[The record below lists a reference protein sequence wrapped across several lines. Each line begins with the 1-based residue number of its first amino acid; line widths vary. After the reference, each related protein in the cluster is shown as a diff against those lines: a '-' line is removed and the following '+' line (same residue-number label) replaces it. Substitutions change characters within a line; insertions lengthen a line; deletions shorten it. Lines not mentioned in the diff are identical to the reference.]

1 MSSKQ
6 DLKNFI
12 ARYIRENHNQEITG
26 PVLQNVLFE
35 IVDGMSEGTWGSIV
49 GEISDQ
55 TDLADILS
63 SKFGDIYTNI
73 KTDEYWLFADKDSR
87 LLYLEDP
94 EAHPELLLGVI
105 AITNKPE
112 YELTIN
118 LKSPLVN
125 AVKLGSVN
133 NYINYTFSIVN
144 KDGMETGD
152 SVTATYKIT
161 NAGTTETISE
171 VYTAG
176 TEVNFNIDKY
186 LKSGANTITVTLKGQ
201 NTSVSDSIAIT
212 YNVVDLE
219 YNPTYNISR
228 VNAPTSTISVPY
240 SISGPGTKYIEWYLD
255 GVKIGTEDVISEASL
270 EAVKDITLDA
280 VTSGLHSLQTRAY
293 IISAG
298 SRFYTDVSYFDVFVR
313 GGNHV
318 LVGVA
323 TTLSDITKGALTTL
337 PVNQYESISFSYSVY
352 DPSARINTLAIKL
365 GNSTI
370 SEVSVSNNN
379 IYTFDYTV
387 TEWGDNTFTFA
398 VGNSSRSVTV
408 PVTKLEN
415 VFSEY
420 TTQLEL
426 KLTAANR
433 SNNELHPN
441 QWVSGQYSTVFN
453 NVEFGSQDGWQNGKL
468 VLKAGESIDINYAPL
483 ATKGPKTIEI
493 TFSTANVIDENETIM
508 SLSSA
513 SNGVGYKITASGA
526 SLTASD
532 GSKIETKFKSGE
544 EHKIAAII
552 NSATGVSDAALAF
565 FVVDGILDRA
575 VNYDV
580 YADFINPNTIHIG
593 GTNCDVL
600 IKSIRIYS
608 RALTEEQELG
618 NFAVDSDNL
627 LAIWDRNNIYA
638 DNTSVFDIE
647 KLAGK
652 IPVMIFT
659 GNMPIINATKSKST
673 TVYMDIE
680 YRNYADSKYSFVVKN
695 VKVKPQ
701 GTSSLGYPRKNLK
714 IDFST
719 VNDVLIN
726 GVSIYET
733 LRTEGTYAVDNEVIF
748 EWNNGDITY
757 SFKPNAQP
765 VSVYT
770 LKADYAE
777 SSGSHNTG
785 IAKIINKALYDVRI
799 NNEYVGR
806 TEAQKKAI
814 ENNYKY
820 DVRTAIDGFPEVC
833 FYRLEA
839 GGDLV
844 YMGQYNFNNDKSD
857 ESVFGFKDIP
867 GFDNSKVQCFE
878 VLKNTHPLC
887 LFTDVSSFDTDWDD
901 AFESRYPDTSTP
913 DLTALKAL
921 SVWVNSCYNN
931 PSKFAAEY
939 KDHLDVD
946 KVAVYYVYL
955 MRFGAV
961 DQVVKNSMITT
972 EDGIHWFFINYDND
986 TVLGLK
992 NNGYLAYPPTINRN
1006 TQDSDK
1012 EEDAPYCYAG
1022 HDSVLWNNLEACEEF
1037 MTRVREIDNVLYA
1050 AGLTYENV
1058 LKVLDD
1064 EQCDKWCERI
1074 YNTNGRYKYIDA
1086 YKGGVNNLFMLQGNR
1101 KSHRHWWLKSRFD
1114 LYDSI
1119 FASGEFGSKVISFKV
1134 NDATGSFSITA
1145 GRDLNYGWGINK
1157 IPIKT
1162 DEHLEYG
1169 QSVTWTTPRQLAIGD
1184 PVYIYTAPNVL
1195 GVDLSTIARLENLDL
1210 NGCVDNQ
1217 GNTSLKRLILGPAT
1231 GTDSNNR
1238 LQTSGFSG
1246 LEKCVAL
1253 EEINIRNFTALT
1265 TLNIK
1270 DLKNLNKFYADGS
1283 GIVTFEPA
1291 AGCKFSALQLPLSLQ
1306 NLILNNITI
1315 NNTTYVPNQNLKNV
1329 VLNNVEGIN
1338 TYDFVTNWVRSY
1350 GESSIASLSL
1360 EATNINWINADVNLL
1375 IKLAE
1380 MNELHLTGYVKFDSV
1395 NKEQIDQLA
1404 ALYGDN
1410 VWTGDGELVF
1420 DGPAGIFIYG
1430 PATLTETESA
1440 KYKYIS
1446 FPSSEKR
1453 EVEFLLTV
1461 NGGVLPFKTDSKG
1474 RYTEYA
1480 NVKLYTDG
1488 SLETRATG
1496 VDVSV
1501 TVRGRYRS
1509 DISVYSEQAVFVKAY
1524 TYPSVITISGD
1535 TTLVEPGNKTYV
1547 ITYTPADFTGEIDH
1561 VEWSLE
1567 GESEFIEITASSDQD
1582 CIITIKSIPFDA
1594 DKNYVLKVKTIFK
1607 LGTVVEKS
1615 LNITLLTYTYPQTVT
1630 ISGRS
1635 KVHSTDP
1642 LEYTISYTP
1651 DQWTGVITTVN
1662 WSLEE
1667 NEYMHIYS
1675 SDDNKCMIEFTKM
1688 PIDDIPHTY
1697 NLSAEAV
1704 FANGKSISGSFAIT
1718 IYTDVPVITRESN
1731 PVIMNYCY
1739 EAGWCA
1745 DPTKM
1750 YMDEC
1755 EEVTEI
1761 TSTTFNKN
1769 NNDRN
1774 YIPESF
1780 DEFRYF
1786 VNVTSIPDSA
1796 FHYNSDKFKHITF
1809 PDGLKSIGYSAFQ
1822 GCFGLQEIVIPEGVT
1837 EILSNTFYICHDMTT
1852 VEIKGKVTSIG
1863 PAAFYQCSQA
1873 KFIADFSELESIGEQ
1888 AFEDC
1893 GYLGVVDL
1901 SNSKL
1906 TEIPNSAFQTR
1917 WASFGGTP
1925 IKIYLPPTVTSV
1937 GSGAFANRFIDEIT
1951 FLSANPPTIPS
1962 DPFNNDYN
1970 WMGEGIETEK
1980 TLYHPAGWSFTQN
1993 TNWSDNIAQLQN
2005 KGWTISTIN

>member
-73 KTDEYWLFADKDSR
+73 KTDEYWLFADKESR
-87 LLYLEDP
+87 LLYLENP
-94 EAHPELLLGVI
+94 EAHPDLLLGVI

-201 NTSVSDSIAIT
+201 NTNVSDSLAIT

-255 GVKIGTEDVISEASL
+255 GVKIGQEDVISEASL

-280 VTSGLHSLQTRAY
+280 VTSGLHNLQTRAY

-298 SRFYTDVSYFDVFVR
+298 SRFYTNVSYFDVFVR
-313 GGNHV
+313 GGNHI

-323 TTLSDITKGALTTL
+323 TTISDITKGALTTL

-352 DPSARINTLAIKL
+352 DPSARVNTLAVKL

-379 IYTFDYTV
+379 VYTFEYTV
-387 TEWGDNTFTFA
+387 TEAGNNTFTFA
-398 VGNSSRSVTV
+398 VDNSSRAVTV

-493 TFSTANVIDENETIM
+493 TFSTANVINENETIM
-508 SLSSA
+508 SL

-526 SLTASD
+526 LLTASD

-565 FVVDGILDRA
+565 FVVDGVLDRA

-627 LAIWDRNNIYA
+627 LTIWDRNDIYA
-638 DNTSVFDIE
+638 GNTSVFDIE
-647 KLAGK
+647 KLAAK

-659 GNMPIINATKSKST
+659 GNMPIINETKSKST

-733 LRTEGTYAVDNEVIF
+733 LRTEGVYAVDNEVIF
-748 EWNNGDITY
+748 EWNGGNIRY

-799 NNEYVGR
+799 DNKYVGR

-857 ESVFGFKDIP
+857 ESVFGFRDIP
-867 GFDNSKVQCFE
+867 GFDNSNVQCFE
-878 VLKNTHPLC
+878 VLNNTHPLC
-887 LFTDVSSFDTDWDD
+887 LFTDVSSFDTNWAD

-913 DLTALKAL
+913 NLSTLKAF

-992 NNGYLAYPPTINRN
+992 NNGYLAYPPTINRA

-1037 MTRVREIDNVLYA
+1037 MTRVREIDNALYA

-1058 LKVLDD
+1058 LKVLDG

-1119 FASGEFGSKVISFKV
+1119 FTSGEFGSKVISFKV

-1184 PVYIYTAPNVL
+1184 PVYIYTAPNVM

-1329 VLNNVEGIN
+1329 ILNNVEGIN
-1338 TYDFVTNWVRSY
+1338 TYDFITNWVRSY

-1360 EATNINWINADVNLL
+1360 EATNINWVNADVNLL

-1380 MNELHLTGYVKFDSV
+1380 MNALHLTGYVKFDSV

-1420 DGPAGIFIYG
+1420 DGPAGIFVYG

-1446 FPSSEKR
+1446 FPSAERR

-1488 SLETRATG
+1488 SLETSATG

-1509 DISVYSEQAVFVKAY
+1509 DISVYSEQVVFVKAY

-1547 ITYTPADFTGEIDH
+1547 ITYTPADFTGVIDH

-1567 GESEFIEITASSDQD
+1567 GEPEFVEITASSAED
-1582 CIITIKSIPFDA
+1582 CIITVKSIPFDV
-1594 DKNYVLKVKTIFK
+1594 DKNYVLRVKTVFK

-1615 LNITLLTYTYPQTVT
+1615 LDITLLTYTYPQIVT

-1651 DQWTGVITTVN
+1651 DQWTGVITAVN
-1662 WSLEE
+1662 WSLEA

-1675 SDDNKCMIEFTKM
+1675 SDDIKCMIEFTKM

-1704 FANGKSISGSFAIT
+1704 FANGKSISDSFAIT
-1718 IYTDVPVITRESN
+1718 LYKDVPVITRESN
-1731 PVIMNYCY
+1731 PIIMKYCY

-1755 EEVTEI
+1755 AAVTSFSSDTFRRGTGTGNEE
-1761 TSTTFNKN
+1761 
-1769 NNDRN
+1769 

-1780 DEFRYF
+1780 DEFQYF
-1786 VNVTSIPDSA
+1786 VNVTSIPASG
-1796 FHYNSDKFKHITF
+1796 FHYDSSKFK
-1809 PDGLKSIGYSAFQ
+1809 SIILPPNLIKIGSSAFQ
-1822 GCFGLQEIVIPEGVT
+1822 GCFGLMEITIPK
-1837 EILSNTFYICHDMTT
+1837 N
-1852 VEIKGKVTSIG
+1852 VTSIG
-1863 PAAFYQCSQA
+1863 GSAFYLNHQL
-1873 KFIADFSELESIGEQ
+1873 KTVNI
-1888 AFEDC
+1888 
-1893 GYLGVVDL
+1893 LG
-1901 SNSKL
+1901 NL
-1906 TEIPNSAFQTR
+1906 TEIGSEAFYNCGALTKLDLSKTSLKTLSDRCFYNTYHVGTYKTMVLLPESLTRIGRNALVNPNIKDMYIYAPTAPDTDPNAFTDGQYTIGSAHD
-1917 WASFGGTP
+1917 S
-1925 IKIYLPPTVTSV
+1925 
-1937 GSGAFANRFIDEIT
+1937 SGHN
-1951 FLSANPPTIPS
+1951 LYIPS
-1962 DPFNNDYN
+1962 NATGYDDGAWSYIANNWQIN
-1970 WMGEGIETEK
+1970 S
-1980 TLYHPAGWSFTQN
+1980 TL
-1993 TNWSDNIAQLQN
+1993 
-2005 KGWTISTIN
+2005 

>member
-87 LLYLEDP
+87 LRYLEDP
-94 EAHPELLLGVI
+94 EANADLLLGVI

-201 NTSVSDSIAIT
+201 NTNVSDSIAIT

-255 GVKIGTEDVISEASL
+255 GVKIGQEDVISEASL

-298 SRFYTDVSYFDVFVR
+298 SKFYTNVSYFDVFVR
-313 GGNHV
+313 GGNHI

-337 PVNQYESISFSYSVY
+337 PANQYESISFSYSVY
-352 DPSARINTLAIKL
+352 DPSARINTLAVKL
-365 GNSTI
+365 GNATI

-379 IYTFDYTV
+379 IYTFEYTV
-387 TEWGDNTFTFA
+387 TEAGNNTFTLA
-398 VGNSSRSVTV
+398 VGHSSRSVTV

-647 KLAGK
+647 KLSAK

-659 GNMPIINATKSKST
+659 GDMPTINATKSKST
-673 TVYMDIE
+673 TVYMDLE

-695 VKVKPQ
+695 IKVKPQ

-719 VNDVLIN
+719 VTDVLVN

-785 IAKIINKALYDVRI
+785 IAKIMNKALYDVRI
-799 NNEYVGR
+799 DNEYVGR

-857 ESVFGFKDIP
+857 ESVFGFRDIP

-878 VLKNTHPLC
+878 VLNNTHPLC
-887 LFTDVSSFDTDWDD
+887 LFTDVSSFDTNWAD

-913 DLTALKAL
+913 DLTALKAF

-972 EDGIHWFFINYDND
+972 EDGIRWFFEFYDND
-986 TVLGLK
+986 TTNGLK

-1037 MTRVREIDNVLYA
+1037 MTRVREIDNALYA
-1050 AGLTYENV
+1050 VGLTYENV
-1058 LKVLDD
+1058 LKVLDG

-1329 VLNNVEGIN
+1329 VLNNIEGIN

-1360 EATNINWINADVNLL
+1360 EATNINWVNADVNLL

-1380 MNELHLTGYVKFDSV
+1380 MNALHLTGYIKFDSV

-1420 DGPAGIFIYG
+1420 DGPAGIYIYG

-1446 FPSSEKR
+1446 FPSAEKR

-1474 RYTEYA
+1474 KYTEYA

-1488 SLETRATG
+1488 SLETSATG

-1501 TVRGRYRS
+1501 TVRGRYRA
-1509 DISVYSEQAVFVKAY
+1509 DISVYSEQVVFVKAY
-1524 TYPSVITISGD
+1524 TYPSVVTISGD

-1567 GESEFIEITASSDQD
+1567 GESEFIEITASSNQD
-1582 CIITIKSIPFDA
+1582 CIITVKSIPFDA
-1594 DKNYVLKVKTIFK
+1594 NKNYALKVKTIFK

-1651 DQWTGVITTVN
+1651 DQWTGAIASVN

-1667 NEYMHIYS
+1667 NQYMHIYS

-1697 NLSAEAV
+1697 NLSVEVV

-1718 IYTDVPVITRESN
+1718 IYKDVPVITIESN
-1731 PVIMNYCY
+1731 PIIMKYCY

-1755 EEVTEI
+1755 AAVTEI
-1761 TSTTFNKN
+1761 TSTSFNKN
-1769 NNDRN
+1769 DNV
-1774 YIPESF
+1774 PQSF
-1780 DEFRYF
+1780 DEFQYF
-1786 VNVTSIPDSA
+1786 VNVKSIPASA
-1796 FHYNSDKFKHITF
+1796 FHYNSGKFK
-1809 PDGLKSIGYSAFQ
+1809 SIILPPNLTKIGAGAFQ
-1822 GCFGLQEIVIPEGVT
+1822 GCFGLT
-1837 EILSNTFYICHDMTT
+1837 EITIPKT
-1852 VEIKGKVTSIG
+1852 VTSIG
-1863 PAAFYQCSQA
+1863 GSAFYYNHQLKTINILGNVA
-1873 KFIADFSELESIGEQ
+1873 EIGGN
-1888 AFEDC
+1888 AFYNC
-1893 GYLGVVDL
+1893 ASLTVLDL
-1901 SNSKL
+1901 SGTSIKTLPDGCFYNPYSNTIVAESNVILPESL
-1906 TEIPNSAFQTR
+1906 TYIGKNALANPN
-1917 WASFGGTP
+1917 
-1925 IKIYLPPTVTSV
+1925 IKNMTIYALNAPETDQN
-1937 GSGAFANRFIDEIT
+1937 AFIDENNSYTIG
-1951 FLSANPPTIPS
+1951 SAHDSSGHILYIPS
-1962 DPFNNDYN
+1962 TATGYDDGAWKY
-1970 WMGEGIETEK
+1970 I
-1980 TLYHPAGWSFTQN
+1980 
-1993 TNWSDNIAQLQN
+1993 SDNWQIN
-2005 KGWTISTIN
+2005 STL

>member
-73 KTDEYWLFADKDSR
+73 KTDEYWLFADKESR
-87 LLYLEDP
+87 LLYLENP
-94 EAHPELLLGVI
+94 EAHPDLLLGVI

-201 NTSVSDSIAIT
+201 NTNVSDSLAIT

-255 GVKIGTEDVISEASL
+255 GVKIGQEDVISEASL

-280 VTSGLHSLQTRAY
+280 VTSGLHNLQTRAY

-298 SRFYTDVSYFDVFVR
+298 SRFYTNVSYFDVFVR
-313 GGNHV
+313 GGNRI
-318 LVGVA
+318 LVGVS
-323 TTLSDITKGALTTL
+323 TTISDITKGALTTL

-352 DPSARINTLAIKL
+352 DPSARVNTLAVKL

-379 IYTFDYTV
+379 VYTFEYTV
-387 TEWGDNTFTFA
+387 TEAGNNTFTFA
-398 VGNSSRSVTV
+398 VGNSSRAVTV

-508 SLSSA
+508 SLS
-513 SNGVGYKITASGA
+513 NGVGYKITASGA
-526 SLTASD
+526 LLTASD

-565 FVVDGILDRA
+565 FVVDGVLDRA

-627 LAIWDRNNIYA
+627 LTIWDRNDIYA
-638 DNTSVFDIE
+638 GNTSVFDIE
-647 KLAGK
+647 KLAAK

-659 GNMPIINATKSKST
+659 GNMPIINETKSKST

-733 LRTEGTYAVDNEVIF
+733 LRTEGVYAVDNEVIF
-748 EWNNGDITY
+748 EWNGGNIRY

-799 NNEYVGR
+799 DNKYVGR

-857 ESVFGFKDIP
+857 ESVFGFRDIP
-867 GFDNSKVQCFE
+867 GFDNSNVQCFE
-878 VLKNTHPLC
+878 VLNNTHPLC
-887 LFTDVSSFDTDWDD
+887 LFTDVSSFDTNWAD

-913 DLTALKAL
+913 NLSTLKAF

-992 NNGYLAYPPTINRN
+992 NNGYLAYPPTINRT

-1037 MTRVREIDNVLYA
+1037 MTRVREIDNALYA

-1058 LKVLDD
+1058 LKVLDG

-1086 YKGGVNNLFMLQGNR
+1086 YKSGVNNLFMLQGNR

-1184 PVYIYTAPNVL
+1184 PVYIYTAPNVM

-1329 VLNNVEGIN
+1329 ILNNVEGIN
-1338 TYDFVTNWVRSY
+1338 TYDFITNWVRSY

-1360 EATNINWINADVNLL
+1360 EATNINWVNADVNLL

-1380 MNELHLTGYVKFDSV
+1380 MNALHLTGYVKFDSV

-1446 FPSSEKR
+1446 FPSAERR

-1474 RYTEYA
+1474 KYTEYA

-1488 SLETRATG
+1488 SLETSATG

-1509 DISVYSEQAVFVKAY
+1509 DISVYSEQVVFVKAY

-1547 ITYTPADFTGEIDH
+1547 ITYTPADFTGVIDH

-1567 GESEFIEITASSDQD
+1567 GESEFVEITASSAED
-1582 CIITIKSIPFDA
+1582 CIITVKSIPFDV
-1594 DKNYVLKVKTIFK
+1594 DKNYVLRVKTVFK

-1615 LNITLLTYTYPQTVT
+1615 LDITLLTYTYPQIVT

-1651 DQWTGVITTVN
+1651 DQWTGVITAVN
-1662 WSLEE
+1662 WSLEA

-1675 SDDNKCMIEFTKM
+1675 SDDIKCMIEFTKM

-1704 FANGKSISGSFAIT
+1704 FANGKSISDSFAIT
-1718 IYTDVPVITRESN
+1718 LYKDVPVITRESN
-1731 PVIMNYCY
+1731 PIIMKYCY

-1755 EEVTEI
+1755 AAVTSFSSDTFKRGTGTGNEE
-1761 TSTTFNKN
+1761 
-1769 NNDRN
+1769 

-1780 DEFRYF
+1780 DEFQYF
-1786 VNVTSIPDSA
+1786 VNVTSIPVSA
-1796 FHYNSDKFKHITF
+1796 FHYDSSKFK
-1809 PDGLKSIGYSAFQ
+1809 SIILPPNLIKIGSSAFQ
-1822 GCFGLQEIVIPEGVT
+1822 GCFGLMEITIPK
-1837 EILSNTFYICHDMTT
+1837 N
-1852 VEIKGKVTSIG
+1852 VTSIG
-1863 PAAFYQCSQA
+1863 TNAFYLNHQL
-1873 KFIADFSELESIGEQ
+1873 KTVNI
-1888 AFEDC
+1888 
-1893 GYLGVVDL
+1893 LG
-1901 SNSKL
+1901 NL
-1906 TEIPNSAFQTR
+1906 TEIGSEAFYNCGALTKLDL
-1917 WASFGGTP
+1917 S
-1925 IKIYLPPTVTSV
+1925 KTS
-1937 GSGAFANRFIDEIT
+1937 
-1951 FLSANPPTIPS
+1951 L
-1962 DPFNNDYN
+1962 
-1970 WMGEGIETEK
+1970 K
-1980 TLYHPAGWSFTQN
+1980 TLSDRCFYNTYHVGTYKTMVLLPESLTYIGKNALVNPNIIDMYIYAPTAPDTDPNAFTDGQYTIGSAHDSSGHNLYIPINATGYDDGAWSYISK
-1993 TNWSDNIAQLQN
+1993 NWQIN
-2005 KGWTISTIN
+2005 STL

>member
-73 KTDEYWLFADKDSR
+73 KTDEYWLFADKESR
-87 LLYLEDP
+87 LLYLENP
-94 EAHPELLLGVI
+94 EAHPDLLLGVI

-201 NTSVSDSIAIT
+201 NTNVSDSLAIT

-280 VTSGLHSLQTRAY
+280 VTSGLHNLQTRAY

-298 SRFYTDVSYFDVFVR
+298 SRFYTNVSYFDVFVR
-313 GGNHV
+313 GGNRI

-323 TTLSDITKGALTTL
+323 TTISDITKGALTTL

-352 DPSARINTLAIKL
+352 DPSARVNTLAVKL

-379 IYTFDYTV
+379 VYTFEYTV
-387 TEWGDNTFTFA
+387 TEAGNNTFTFA
-398 VGNSSRSVTV
+398 VGNSSRAVTV

-508 SLSSA
+508 SLS
-513 SNGVGYKITASGA
+513 NGVGYKITASGA
-526 SLTASD
+526 LLTASD

-565 FVVDGILDRA
+565 FVVDGVLDRA

-627 LAIWDRNNIYA
+627 LTIWDRNDIYA
-638 DNTSVFDIE
+638 GNTSVFDIE
-647 KLAGK
+647 KLAAK

-659 GNMPIINATKSKST
+659 GNMPIINETKSKST

-733 LRTEGTYAVDNEVIF
+733 LRTEGVYAVDNEVIF
-748 EWNNGDITY
+748 EWNGGNIRY

-799 NNEYVGR
+799 DNKYVGR

-857 ESVFGFKDIP
+857 ESVFGFRDIP
-867 GFDNSKVQCFE
+867 GFDNSNVQCFE
-878 VLKNTHPLC
+878 VLNNTHPLC
-887 LFTDVSSFDTDWDD
+887 LFTDVSSFDTNWAD

-913 DLTALKAL
+913 NLSTLKAF

-992 NNGYLAYPPTINRN
+992 NNGYLAYPPTINRA

-1037 MTRVREIDNVLYA
+1037 MTRVREIDNALYA

-1058 LKVLDD
+1058 LKVLDG

-1119 FASGEFGSKVISFKV
+1119 FTSGEFGSKVISFKV

-1184 PVYIYTAPNVL
+1184 PVYIYTAPNVM

-1329 VLNNVEGIN
+1329 ILNNVEGIN
-1338 TYDFVTNWVRSY
+1338 TYDFITNWVRSY

-1360 EATNINWINADVNLL
+1360 EATNINWVNADVNLL

-1380 MNELHLTGYVKFDSV
+1380 MNALHLTGYVKFDSV

-1420 DGPAGIFIYG
+1420 DGPAGIFVYG

-1446 FPSSEKR
+1446 FPSAERR

-1488 SLETRATG
+1488 SLETSATG

-1509 DISVYSEQAVFVKAY
+1509 DISVYSEQVVFVKAY

-1547 ITYTPADFTGEIDH
+1547 ITYTPADFTGVIDH

-1567 GESEFIEITASSDQD
+1567 GEPEFVEITASSAED
-1582 CIITIKSIPFDA
+1582 CIITVKSIPFDV
-1594 DKNYVLKVKTIFK
+1594 DKNYVLRVKTVFK

-1615 LNITLLTYTYPQTVT
+1615 LDITLLTYTYPQIVT

-1651 DQWTGVITTVN
+1651 DQWTGVITAVN

-1675 SDDNKCMIEFTKM
+1675 SDDIKCMIEFTKM

-1704 FANGKSISGSFAIT
+1704 FANGKSISDSFAIT
-1718 IYTDVPVITRESN
+1718 LYKDVPVITRESN
-1731 PVIMNYCY
+1731 PIIMKYCY

-1755 EEVTEI
+1755 AAVTSFSSDTFRRGTGTGNEE
-1761 TSTTFNKN
+1761 
-1769 NNDRN
+1769 

-1780 DEFRYF
+1780 DEFQYF
-1786 VNVTSIPDSA
+1786 VNVTSIPASG
-1796 FHYNSDKFKHITF
+1796 FHYDSSKFKSIILPPNIT
-1809 PDGLKSIGYSAFQ
+1809 KIGASAFQ
-1822 GCFGLQEIVIPEGVT
+1822 GCFGLMEITIPK
-1837 EILSNTFYICHDMTT
+1837 N
-1852 VEIKGKVTSIG
+1852 VTSIG
-1863 PAAFYQCSQA
+1863 TNAFYLNHQL
-1873 KFIADFSELESIGEQ
+1873 KTVNI
-1888 AFEDC
+1888 
-1893 GYLGVVDL
+1893 LG
-1901 SNSKL
+1901 NL
-1906 TEIPNSAFQTR
+1906 TEIGSEAFYNCGALTKLDLSKTSLKTLSDRCFYNTYHVGTYKTMVLLPESLTRIGRNALVNPNIKDMYIYAPTAPDTDPNAFTDGQYTIGSAHD
-1917 WASFGGTP
+1917 S
-1925 IKIYLPPTVTSV
+1925 
-1937 GSGAFANRFIDEIT
+1937 SGHN
-1951 FLSANPPTIPS
+1951 LYIPS
-1962 DPFNNDYN
+1962 NATGYDDGAWSYIANNWQIN
-1970 WMGEGIETEK
+1970 S
-1980 TLYHPAGWSFTQN
+1980 TL
-1993 TNWSDNIAQLQN
+1993 
-2005 KGWTISTIN
+2005 

>member
-73 KTDEYWLFADKDSR
+73 KTDEYWLFADKESR
-87 LLYLEDP
+87 LLYLENP
-94 EAHPELLLGVI
+94 EAHPDLLLGVI

-201 NTSVSDSIAIT
+201 NTNVSDSLAIT

-255 GVKIGTEDVISEASL
+255 GVKIGQEDVISEASL

-280 VTSGLHSLQTRAY
+280 VTSGLHNLQTRAY

-298 SRFYTDVSYFDVFVR
+298 SRFYTNVSYFDVFVR
-313 GGNHV
+313 GGNRI
-318 LVGVA
+318 LVGVS
-323 TTLSDITKGALTTL
+323 TTISDITKGALTTL

-352 DPSARINTLAIKL
+352 DPSARVNTLAVKL

-379 IYTFDYTV
+379 VYTFEYTV
-387 TEWGDNTFTFA
+387 TEAGNNTFTFA
-398 VGNSSRSVTV
+398 VGNSSRAVTV

-526 SLTASD
+526 LLTASD

-565 FVVDGILDRA
+565 FVVDGVLDRA

-627 LAIWDRNNIYA
+627 LTIWDRNDIYA
-638 DNTSVFDIE
+638 GNTSVFDIE
-647 KLAGK
+647 KLAAK

-659 GNMPIINATKSKST
+659 GNMPIINETKSKST

-733 LRTEGTYAVDNEVIF
+733 LRTEGVYAVDNEVIF
-748 EWNNGDITY
+748 EWNGGNIRY

-799 NNEYVGR
+799 DNKYVGR

-857 ESVFGFKDIP
+857 ESVFGFRDIP
-867 GFDNSKVQCFE
+867 GFDNSNVQCFE
-878 VLKNTHPLC
+878 VLNNTHPLC
-887 LFTDVSSFDTDWDD
+887 LFTDVSSFDTNWAD

-913 DLTALKAL
+913 NLSTLKAF

-992 NNGYLAYPPTINRN
+992 NNGYLAYPPTINRA

-1037 MTRVREIDNVLYA
+1037 MTRVREIDNALYA

-1058 LKVLDD
+1058 LKVLDG

-1086 YKGGVNNLFMLQGNR
+1086 YKSGVNNLFMLQGNR

-1184 PVYIYTAPNVL
+1184 PVYIYTAPNVM

-1329 VLNNVEGIN
+1329 ILNNVEGIN
-1338 TYDFVTNWVRSY
+1338 TYDFITNWVRSY

-1360 EATNINWINADVNLL
+1360 EATNINWVNADVNLL

-1380 MNELHLTGYVKFDSV
+1380 MNALHLTGYVKFDSV

-1446 FPSSEKR
+1446 FPSAERR

-1461 NGGVLPFKTDSKG
+1461 NGVVLPFKTDSKG

-1488 SLETRATG
+1488 SLETSATG

-1509 DISVYSEQAVFVKAY
+1509 DISVYSEQVVFVKAY

-1547 ITYTPADFTGEIDH
+1547 ITYTPADFTGVIDH

-1567 GESEFIEITASSDQD
+1567 GEPEFVEITASSAED
-1582 CIITIKSIPFDA
+1582 CIITVKSIPFDV
-1594 DKNYVLKVKTIFK
+1594 DKNYVLRVKTVFK

-1615 LNITLLTYTYPQTVT
+1615 LDITLLTYTYPQIVT

-1651 DQWTGVITTVN
+1651 DQWTGVITAVN
-1662 WSLEE
+1662 WSLEA

-1675 SDDNKCMIEFTKM
+1675 SDDIKCMIEFTKM

-1704 FANGKSISGSFAIT
+1704 FANGKSISDSFAIT
-1718 IYTDVPVITRESN
+1718 LYKDVPVITRESN
-1731 PVIMNYCY
+1731 PIIMKYCY

-1755 EEVTEI
+1755 AAVTSFSENTFRRGTGTGNEE
-1761 TSTTFNKN
+1761 
-1769 NNDRN
+1769 

-1780 DEFRYF
+1780 DEFQYF
-1786 VNVTSIPDSA
+1786 VNVTSIPTSA
-1796 FHYNSDKFKHITF
+1796 FHYDSSKFKSIILPPNIT
-1809 PDGLKSIGYSAFQ
+1809 KIGASAFQ
-1822 GCFGLQEIVIPEGVT
+1822 GCFGLMEITIPK
-1837 EILSNTFYICHDMTT
+1837 N
-1852 VEIKGKVTSIG
+1852 VTSIG
-1863 PAAFYQCSQA
+1863 TNAFYLNHQL
-1873 KFIADFSELESIGEQ
+1873 KTVNI
-1888 AFEDC
+1888 
-1893 GYLGVVDL
+1893 LG
-1901 SNSKL
+1901 NL
-1906 TEIPNSAFQTR
+1906 TEIGSEAFYNCGALTKLDLSKTSLKTLSDRCFYNTYHVGTYKTMVLLPESLTRIGKNALVNPNIKDMYIYAPTAPDTDPNAFTDGQYTIGSAHD
-1917 WASFGGTP
+1917 S
-1925 IKIYLPPTVTSV
+1925 
-1937 GSGAFANRFIDEIT
+1937 SGHN
-1951 FLSANPPTIPS
+1951 LYIPS
-1962 DPFNNDYN
+1962 IATGYDDGAWSYISKN
-1970 WMGEGIETEK
+1970 WQINS
-1980 TLYHPAGWSFTQN
+1980 TL
-1993 TNWSDNIAQLQN
+1993 
-2005 KGWTISTIN
+2005 

>member
-87 LLYLEDP
+87 LRYLEDP
-94 EAHPELLLGVI
+94 EANADLLLGVI

-133 NYINYTFSIVN
+133 NYINYTFSIFN

-201 NTSVSDSIAIT
+201 NTNVSDSIAIT

-255 GVKIGTEDVISEASL
+255 GVKIGTEDAISEASL

-298 SRFYTDVSYFDVFVR
+298 SRFYTNVSYFDVFVR
-313 GGNHV
+313 GGNHI
-318 LVGVA
+318 LVGVS

-352 DPSARINTLAIKL
+352 DPSARVNTLAIKL

-387 TEWGDNTFTFA
+387 TEAGNNTFTFA
-398 VGNSSRSVTV
+398 VGNSSRSITV

-415 VFSEY
+415 IFSEY
-420 TTQLEL
+420 TTQLDL

-508 SLSSA
+508 SLS
-513 SNGVGYKITASGA
+513 NGVGYKITASGA

-593 GTNCDVL
+593 GTRCDVL

-647 KLAGK
+647 KLAAK

-659 GNMPIINATKSKST
+659 GDMPTINATKSKST
-673 TVYMDIE
+673 TVYMDLE

-719 VNDVLIN
+719 VTDVLVN

-733 LRTEGTYAVDNEVIF
+733 LRTEGVSAVDNNVIF

-757 SFKPNAQP
+757 SFKPKAQP

-799 NNEYVGR
+799 DNEYVGR

-878 VLKNTHPLC
+878 VLNNTHPLC
-887 LFTDVSSFDTDWDD
+887 LFTDVSSFDTDWAD

-913 DLTALKAL
+913 DLTALKAF

-939 KDHLDVD
+939 KEHLDVD

-972 EDGIHWFFINYDND
+972 EDGIHWYFINYDND

-1329 VLNNVEGIN
+1329 VLNNIEGIN

-1360 EATNINWINADVNLL
+1360 EATNINWVNADVNLL

-1380 MNELHLTGYVKFDSV
+1380 MNELHLTGYVKFASV

-1420 DGPAGIFIYG
+1420 DGPAGIFVYG

-1446 FPSSEKR
+1446 FPSAEKR

-1480 NVKLYTDG
+1480 NVKLYADG
-1488 SLETRATG
+1488 SLETSATG

-1501 TVRGRYRS
+1501 TVRGRYRA
-1509 DISVYSEQAVFVKAY
+1509 DISVYSEQVVFVKAY

-1582 CIITIKSIPFDA
+1582 CIITVKSIPFDV
-1594 DKNYVLKVKTIFK
+1594 DKNYTLKVKTIFK

-1675 SDDNKCMIEFTKM
+1675 SDDNRCMIEFTKM

-1718 IYTDVPVITRESN
+1718 IYKDVPVITRESN
-1731 PVIMNYCY
+1731 PIIMKYCY

-1755 EEVTEI
+1755 AEVTSFDEN
-1761 TSTTFNKN
+1761 TFKRGTGTGNEE
-1769 NNDRN
+1769 

-1786 VNVTSIPDSA
+1786 VNVTSIPVSA
-1796 FHYNSDKFKHITF
+1796 FHYDSSKFKHIILPPNIT
-1809 PDGLKSIGYSAFQ
+1809 KIGPSAFQ
-1822 GCFGLQEIVIPEGVT
+1822 GCFGLT
-1837 EILSNTFYICHDMTT
+1837 EITIP
-1852 VEIKGKVTSIG
+1852 KKVTSIG
-1863 PAAFYQCSQA
+1863 GSAFYLNHQLRTVN
-1873 KFIADFSELESIGEQ
+1873 I
-1888 AFEDC
+1888 
-1893 GYLGVVDL
+1893 LG
-1901 SNSKL
+1901 NL
-1906 TEIPNSAFQTR
+1906 TEIGGDAFHDCGAISKLDLSET
-1917 WASFGGTP
+1917 SITT
-1925 IKIYLPPTVTSV
+1925 LPDGCFYNDYHV
-1937 GSGAFANRFIDEIT
+1937 GSYETIVKLPESLTYIGRSALVNPNIKDMYIYAPTAPDTDPNAFTDGRYTIG
-1951 FLSANPPTIPS
+1951 SAHDSSLYIPS
-1962 DPFNNDYN
+1962 ISTGYDNGAWKY
-1970 WMGEGIETEK
+1970 I
-1980 TLYHPAGWSFTQN
+1980 
-1993 TNWSDNIAQLQN
+1993 SDNWQIN
-2005 KGWTISTIN
+2005 STL

>member
-87 LLYLEDP
+87 LRYLEDP
-94 EAHPELLLGVI
+94 EANADLLLGVI

-133 NYINYTFSIVN
+133 NYINYTFSIFN

-201 NTSVSDSIAIT
+201 NTNVSDSIAIT

-255 GVKIGTEDVISEASL
+255 GVKIGTEDAISEASL

-298 SRFYTDVSYFDVFVR
+298 SRFYTNVSYFDVFVR
-313 GGNHV
+313 GGNHI
-318 LVGVA
+318 LVGVS

-352 DPSARINTLAIKL
+352 DPSARVNTLAIKL

-379 IYTFDYTV
+379 VYTFEYTV
-387 TEWGDNTFTFA
+387 TEAGNNTFTFA
-398 VGNSSRSVTV
+398 VGNSSRSITV

-415 VFSEY
+415 IFSEY
-420 TTQLEL
+420 TTQLDL

-508 SLSSA
+508 SLS
-513 SNGVGYKITASGA
+513 NGVGYKITASGA

-593 GTNCDVL
+593 GTRCDVL

-647 KLAGK
+647 KLAAK

-659 GNMPIINATKSKST
+659 GDMPTINATKSKST
-673 TVYMDIE
+673 TVYMDLE
-680 YRNYADSKYSFVVKN
+680 YRNYADSNYSFVVKN

-719 VNDVLIN
+719 VTDVLVN

-733 LRTEGTYAVDNEVIF
+733 LRTEGVYAVDNEVIF

-757 SFKPNAQP
+757 SFKPKAQP

-799 NNEYVGR
+799 DNEYVGR

-878 VLKNTHPLC
+878 VLNNTHPLC
-887 LFTDVSSFDTDWDD
+887 LFTDVSSFDTDWAD

-913 DLTALKAL
+913 DLTALKAF

-939 KDHLDVD
+939 KEHLDVD

-972 EDGIHWFFINYDND
+972 EDGIHWYFINYDND

-1329 VLNNVEGIN
+1329 VLNNIEGIN

-1380 MNELHLTGYVKFDSV
+1380 MNELHLTGYVKFASV

-1420 DGPAGIFIYG
+1420 DGPAGIFVYG

-1446 FPSSEKR
+1446 FPSAEKR

-1480 NVKLYTDG
+1480 NVKLYADG
-1488 SLETRATG
+1488 SLETSATG

-1501 TVRGRYRS
+1501 TVRGRYRA
-1509 DISVYSEQAVFVKAY
+1509 DISVYSEQVVFVKAY

-1582 CIITIKSIPFDA
+1582 CIITVKSIPFDV
-1594 DKNYVLKVKTIFK
+1594 DKNYTLKVKTIFK

-1675 SDDNKCMIEFTKM
+1675 SDDNRCMIEFTKM

-1718 IYTDVPVITRESN
+1718 IYKDVPVITRESN
-1731 PVIMNYCY
+1731 PIIMKYCY

-1755 EEVTEI
+1755 AEVTSFDEN
-1761 TSTTFNKN
+1761 TFKRGTGTGNEE
-1769 NNDRN
+1769 

-1786 VNVTSIPDSA
+1786 VNVTSIPVSA
-1796 FHYNSDKFKHITF
+1796 FHYDSSKFKHIILPPNIT
-1809 PDGLKSIGYSAFQ
+1809 KIGPSAFQ
-1822 GCFGLQEIVIPEGVT
+1822 GCFGLT
-1837 EILSNTFYICHDMTT
+1837 EITIP
-1852 VEIKGKVTSIG
+1852 KKVTSIG
-1863 PAAFYQCSQA
+1863 GSAFYLNHQLRTVN
-1873 KFIADFSELESIGEQ
+1873 I
-1888 AFEDC
+1888 
-1893 GYLGVVDL
+1893 LG
-1901 SNSKL
+1901 NL
-1906 TEIPNSAFQTR
+1906 TEIGGDAFHDCGAISKLDLSET
-1917 WASFGGTP
+1917 SITT
-1925 IKIYLPPTVTSV
+1925 LPDGCFYNDYHV
-1937 GSGAFANRFIDEIT
+1937 GSYETIVKLPESLTYIGRSALVNPNIKDMYIYAPTAPDTDPNAFTDGRYTIG
-1951 FLSANPPTIPS
+1951 SAHDSSLYIPS
-1962 DPFNNDYN
+1962 ISTGYDNGAWKY
-1970 WMGEGIETEK
+1970 I
-1980 TLYHPAGWSFTQN
+1980 
-1993 TNWSDNIAQLQN
+1993 SDNWQIN
-2005 KGWTISTIN
+2005 STL

>member
-73 KTDEYWLFADKDSR
+73 KTDEYWLFADKESR
-87 LLYLEDP
+87 LLYLENP
-94 EAHPELLLGVI
+94 EAHPDLLLGVI

-201 NTSVSDSIAIT
+201 NTNVSDSLAIT

-280 VTSGLHSLQTRAY
+280 VTSGLHNLQTRAY

-298 SRFYTDVSYFDVFVR
+298 SRFYTNVSYFDVFVR
-313 GGNHV
+313 GGNRI

-323 TTLSDITKGALTTL
+323 TTISDITKGALTTL

-352 DPSARINTLAIKL
+352 DPSARVNTLAVKL

-379 IYTFDYTV
+379 VYTFEYTV
-387 TEWGDNTFTFA
+387 TEAGNNTFTFA
-398 VGNSSRSVTV
+398 VGNSSRAVTV

-468 VLKAGESIDINYAPL
+468 ILKAGESIDINYAPL

-508 SLSSA
+508 SLS
-513 SNGVGYKITASGA
+513 NGVGYKITASGA
-526 SLTASD
+526 LLTASD

-565 FVVDGILDRA
+565 FVVDGVLDRA

-627 LAIWDRNNIYA
+627 LTIWDRNDIYA
-638 DNTSVFDIE
+638 GNTSVFDIE
-647 KLAGK
+647 KLAAK

-659 GNMPIINATKSKST
+659 GNMPIINETKSKST

-733 LRTEGTYAVDNEVIF
+733 LRTEGVYAVDNEVIF
-748 EWNNGDITY
+748 EWNGGNIRY

-799 NNEYVGR
+799 DNKYVGR

-857 ESVFGFKDIP
+857 ESVFGFRDIP
-867 GFDNSKVQCFE
+867 GFDNSNVQCFE
-878 VLKNTHPLC
+878 VLNNTHPLC
-887 LFTDVSSFDTDWDD
+887 LFTDVSSFDTNWAD

-913 DLTALKAL
+913 NLSTLKAF

-992 NNGYLAYPPTINRN
+992 NNGYLAYPPTINRA

-1037 MTRVREIDNVLYA
+1037 MTRVREIDNALYA

-1058 LKVLDD
+1058 LKVLDG

-1086 YKGGVNNLFMLQGNR
+1086 YKSGVNNLFMLQGNR

-1184 PVYIYTAPNVL
+1184 PVYIYTAPNVM

-1329 VLNNVEGIN
+1329 ILNNIEGIN
-1338 TYDFVTNWVRSY
+1338 TYDFITNWVRSY

-1360 EATNINWINADVNLL
+1360 EATNINWVNADVNLL

-1380 MNELHLTGYVKFDSV
+1380 MNALHLTGYVKFDSV

-1446 FPSSEKR
+1446 FPSAERR

-1474 RYTEYA
+1474 KYTEYA

-1488 SLETRATG
+1488 SLETSATG

-1509 DISVYSEQAVFVKAY
+1509 DISVYSEQVVFVKAY

-1547 ITYTPADFTGEIDH
+1547 ITYTPADFTGVIDH

-1567 GESEFIEITASSDQD
+1567 GESEFVEITASSAED
-1582 CIITIKSIPFDA
+1582 CIITVKSIPFDV
-1594 DKNYVLKVKTIFK
+1594 DKNYVLRVKTVFK

-1615 LNITLLTYTYPQTVT
+1615 LDITLLTYTYPQIVT

-1651 DQWTGVITTVN
+1651 DQWTGVITAVN
-1662 WSLEE
+1662 WSLEA

-1675 SDDNKCMIEFTKM
+1675 SDDIKCMIEFTKM

-1704 FANGKSISGSFAIT
+1704 FANGKSISDSFAIT
-1718 IYTDVPVITRESN
+1718 LYKDVPVITRESN
-1731 PVIMNYCY
+1731 PIIMKYCY

-1755 EEVTEI
+1755 AAVTSFSSDTFKRGTGTGNEE
-1761 TSTTFNKN
+1761 
-1769 NNDRN
+1769 

-1780 DEFRYF
+1780 DEFQYF
-1786 VNVTSIPDSA
+1786 VNVTSIPVSA
-1796 FHYNSDKFKHITF
+1796 FHYDSSKFK
-1809 PDGLKSIGYSAFQ
+1809 SIILPPNLIKIGSSAFQ
-1822 GCFGLQEIVIPEGVT
+1822 GCFGLMEITIPK
-1837 EILSNTFYICHDMTT
+1837 N
-1852 VEIKGKVTSIG
+1852 VTSIG
-1863 PAAFYQCSQA
+1863 TNVFYLNHQL
-1873 KFIADFSELESIGEQ
+1873 KTVNI
-1888 AFEDC
+1888 
-1893 GYLGVVDL
+1893 LG
-1901 SNSKL
+1901 NL
-1906 TEIPNSAFQTR
+1906 TEIGSEAFYNCGALTKLDL
-1917 WASFGGTP
+1917 S
-1925 IKIYLPPTVTSV
+1925 KTS
-1937 GSGAFANRFIDEIT
+1937 
-1951 FLSANPPTIPS
+1951 L
-1962 DPFNNDYN
+1962 
-1970 WMGEGIETEK
+1970 K
-1980 TLYHPAGWSFTQN
+1980 TLSDRCFYNTYHVGTYKTMVLLPESLTYIGKNALVNPNIIDMYIYAPTAPDTDPNAFTDGQYTIGSAHDSSGHNLYIPINATGYDDGAWSYISK
-1993 TNWSDNIAQLQN
+1993 NWQIN
-2005 KGWTISTIN
+2005 STL

>member
-73 KTDEYWLFADKDSR
+73 KTDEYWLFADKESR
-87 LLYLEDP
+87 LLYLENP
-94 EAHPELLLGVI
+94 EAHPDLLLGVI

-201 NTSVSDSIAIT
+201 NTNVSDSLAIT

-280 VTSGLHSLQTRAY
+280 VTSGLHNLQTRAY

-298 SRFYTDVSYFDVFVR
+298 SRFYTNVSYFDVFVR
-313 GGNHV
+313 GGNRI

-323 TTLSDITKGALTTL
+323 TTISDITKGALTTL

-352 DPSARINTLAIKL
+352 DPSARVNTLAVKL

-379 IYTFDYTV
+379 VYTFEYTV
-387 TEWGDNTFTFA
+387 TEAGNNTFTFA
-398 VGNSSRSVTV
+398 VGNSSRAVTV

-468 VLKAGESIDINYAPL
+468 ILKAGESIDINYAPL

-508 SLSSA
+508 SLS
-513 SNGVGYKITASGA
+513 NGVGYKITASGA
-526 SLTASD
+526 LLTASD

-565 FVVDGILDRA
+565 FVVDGVLDRA

-627 LAIWDRNNIYA
+627 LTIWDRNDIYA
-638 DNTSVFDIE
+638 GNTSVFDIE
-647 KLAGK
+647 KLAAK

-659 GNMPIINATKSKST
+659 GNMPIINETKSKST

-733 LRTEGTYAVDNEVIF
+733 LRTEGVYAVDNEVIF
-748 EWNNGDITY
+748 EWNGGNIRY

-799 NNEYVGR
+799 DNKYVGR

-857 ESVFGFKDIP
+857 ESVFGFRDIP
-867 GFDNSKVQCFE
+867 GFDNSNVQCFE
-878 VLKNTHPLC
+878 VLNNTHPLC
-887 LFTDVSSFDTDWDD
+887 LFTDVSSFDTNWAD

-913 DLTALKAL
+913 NLSTLKAF

-992 NNGYLAYPPTINRN
+992 NNGYLAYPPTINRA

-1037 MTRVREIDNVLYA
+1037 MTRVREIDNALYA

-1058 LKVLDD
+1058 LKVLDG

-1086 YKGGVNNLFMLQGNR
+1086 YKSGVNNLFMLQGNR

-1184 PVYIYTAPNVL
+1184 PVYIYTAPNVM

-1329 VLNNVEGIN
+1329 ILNNVEGIN
-1338 TYDFVTNWVRSY
+1338 TYDFITNWVRSY

-1360 EATNINWINADVNLL
+1360 EATNINWVNADVNLL

-1380 MNELHLTGYVKFDSV
+1380 MNALHLTGYVKFDSV

-1446 FPSSEKR
+1446 FPSAERR

-1474 RYTEYA
+1474 KYTEYA

-1488 SLETRATG
+1488 SLETSATG

-1509 DISVYSEQAVFVKAY
+1509 DISVYSEQVVFVKAY

-1547 ITYTPADFTGEIDH
+1547 ITYTPADFTGVIDH

-1567 GESEFIEITASSDQD
+1567 GESEFVEITASSAED
-1582 CIITIKSIPFDA
+1582 CIITVKSIPFDV
-1594 DKNYVLKVKTIFK
+1594 DKNYVLRVKTVFK

-1615 LNITLLTYTYPQTVT
+1615 LDITLLTYTYPQIVT

-1651 DQWTGVITTVN
+1651 DQWTGVITAVN
-1662 WSLEE
+1662 WSLEA

-1675 SDDNKCMIEFTKM
+1675 SDDIKCMIEFTKM

-1704 FANGKSISGSFAIT
+1704 FANGKSISDSFAIT
-1718 IYTDVPVITRESN
+1718 LYKDVPVITRESN
-1731 PVIMNYCY
+1731 PIIMKYCY

-1755 EEVTEI
+1755 AAVTSFSSDTFKRGTGTGNEE
-1761 TSTTFNKN
+1761 
-1769 NNDRN
+1769 

-1780 DEFRYF
+1780 DEFQYF
-1786 VNVTSIPDSA
+1786 VNVTSIPVSA
-1796 FHYNSDKFKHITF
+1796 FHYDSSKFK
-1809 PDGLKSIGYSAFQ
+1809 SIILPPNLIKIGSSAFQ
-1822 GCFGLQEIVIPEGVT
+1822 GCFGLMEITIPK
-1837 EILSNTFYICHDMTT
+1837 N
-1852 VEIKGKVTSIG
+1852 VTSIG
-1863 PAAFYQCSQA
+1863 TNVFYLNHQL
-1873 KFIADFSELESIGEQ
+1873 KTVNI
-1888 AFEDC
+1888 
-1893 GYLGVVDL
+1893 LG
-1901 SNSKL
+1901 NL
-1906 TEIPNSAFQTR
+1906 TEIGSEAFYNCGALTKLDL
-1917 WASFGGTP
+1917 S
-1925 IKIYLPPTVTSV
+1925 KTS
-1937 GSGAFANRFIDEIT
+1937 
-1951 FLSANPPTIPS
+1951 L
-1962 DPFNNDYN
+1962 
-1970 WMGEGIETEK
+1970 K
-1980 TLYHPAGWSFTQN
+1980 TLSDRCFYNTYHVGTYKTMVLLPESLTYIGKNALVNPNIIDMYIYAPTAPDTDPNAFTDGQYTIGSAHDSSGHNLYIPINATGYDDGAWSYISK
-1993 TNWSDNIAQLQN
+1993 NWQIN
-2005 KGWTISTIN
+2005 STL

>member
-87 LLYLEDP
+87 LRYLEDP
-94 EAHPELLLGVI
+94 EANADLLLGVI

-201 NTSVSDSIAIT
+201 NTNVSDSIAIT

-280 VTSGLHSLQTRAY
+280 VTSGLHNLQTRAY

-298 SRFYTDVSYFDVFVR
+298 SKFYTNVSYFDVFVR
-313 GGNHV
+313 GGNRI
-318 LVGVA
+318 LVGVS
-323 TTLSDITKGALTTL
+323 TTISDITKGSLTTL

-352 DPSARINTLAIKL
+352 DPSARVNTLAIKL
-365 GNSTI
+365 GKATI

-379 IYTFDYTV
+379 VYTFDYTV
-387 TEWGDNTFTFA
+387 TEAGNNTFTLA
-398 VGNSSRSVTV
+398 VGNSSREITV

-513 SNGVGYKITASGA
+513 SSGVGYKITASGA

-552 NSATGVSDAALAF
+552 NSATGVSDAALTF

-627 LAIWDRNNIYA
+627 LAVWDRNDIYVG
-638 DNTSVFDIE
+638 NTSVFDIE
-647 KLAGK
+647 KLAAK

-659 GNMPIINATKSKST
+659 GDMPTINATKSKST
-673 TVYMDIE
+673 TVYMDLE

-719 VNDVLIN
+719 VTDVLIN

-733 LRTEGTYAVDNEVIF
+733 LRTEGTYTVDNNVIF

-757 SFKPNAQP
+757 SFKPNAHP
-765 VSVYT
+765 ESVYT

-785 IAKIINKALYDVRI
+785 IAKIMNKALYDVRI
-799 NNEYVGR
+799 DNEYVGR

-857 ESVFGFKDIP
+857 EVVFGFRDIP

-878 VLKNTHPLC
+878 VLNNTHPLC
-887 LFTDVSSFDTDWDD
+887 LFTDVTSFDTDWAD

-913 DLTALKAL
+913 DLTALKAF

-961 DQVVKNSMITT
+961 DQVVKNSMIYT
-972 EDGIHWFFINYDND
+972 EDGIHWFFDFYDND
-986 TVLGLK
+986 TTNGLK
-992 NNGYLAYPPTINRN
+992 NNGYLKYPPTINRT

-1246 LEKCVAL
+1246 LEKCIAL

-1270 DLKNLNKFYADGS
+1270 NLKNLNKFYSDGS

-1329 VLNNVEGIN
+1329 ILNNIEGIN

-1360 EATNINWINADVNLL
+1360 EATNINWVNADVNLL

-1380 MNELHLTGYVKFDSV
+1380 MNELHLTGYVKFASV

-1420 DGPAGIFIYG
+1420 DGPAGIFVYG

-1440 KYKYIS
+1440 IYKYIS

-1488 SLETRATG
+1488 SLETKATG

-1509 DISVYSEQAVFVKAY
+1509 DISVYSEQVVFVKAY

-1582 CIITIKSIPFDA
+1582 CIITVKSIPLDV
-1594 DKNYVLKVKTIFK
+1594 DKNYALKVKTIFK

-1651 DQWTGVITTVN
+1651 DQWTGAITAVN

-1697 NLSAEAV
+1697 NLSVEVV

-1718 IYTDVPVITRESN
+1718 LYKDVPVITRESN
-1731 PVIMNYCY
+1731 PIIMQYCY

-1750 YMDEC
+1750 YKDEC
-1755 EEVTEI
+1755 AAVTSFSSDTFKRSTGTGNEE
-1761 TSTTFNKN
+1761 
-1769 NNDRN
+1769 

-1780 DEFRYF
+1780 DEFQYF
-1786 VNVTSIPDSA
+1786 VNVTSIPTSA
-1796 FHYNSDKFKHITF
+1796 FHYDSSKFKSIILPPNIT
-1809 PDGLKSIGYSAFQ
+1809 KIGASAFQ
-1822 GCFGLQEIVIPEGVT
+1822 GCFGLT
-1837 EILSNTFYICHDMTT
+1837 EITIPKNVTT
-1852 VEIKGKVTSIG
+1852 IG
-1863 PAAFYQCSQA
+1863 TNAFYLNHQL
-1873 KFIADFSELESIGEQ
+1873 KTVNI
-1888 AFEDC
+1888 
-1893 GYLGVVDL
+1893 LG
-1901 SNSKL
+1901 NL
-1906 TEIPNSAFQTR
+1906 TEIGSEAFYNCGALTKLDLSKTSLKTLSDRCFYNTYHVGGYETIVKLPESLTRIGENALVNPNIKDMYIYAPTAPDTDPNAFTDGQYTIGSAHD
-1917 WASFGGTP
+1917 S
-1925 IKIYLPPTVTSV
+1925 
-1937 GSGAFANRFIDEIT
+1937 SGHN
-1951 FLSANPPTIPS
+1951 LYIPS
-1962 DPFNNDYN
+1962 ISTGYDNGAWKY
-1970 WMGEGIETEK
+1970 I
-1980 TLYHPAGWSFTQN
+1980 
-1993 TNWSDNIAQLQN
+1993 SDNWQIN
-2005 KGWTISTIN
+2005 STL

>member
-73 KTDEYWLFADKDSR
+73 KTDEYWLFADKESR
-87 LLYLEDP
+87 LLYLENP
-94 EAHPELLLGVI
+94 EAHPDLLLGVI

-201 NTSVSDSIAIT
+201 NTNVSDSLAIT

-280 VTSGLHSLQTRAY
+280 VTSGLHNLQTRAY

-298 SRFYTDVSYFDVFVR
+298 SRFYTNVSYFDVFVR
-313 GGNHV
+313 GGNRI
-318 LVGVA
+318 LVGVS
-323 TTLSDITKGALTTL
+323 TTISDITKGALTTL

-352 DPSARINTLAIKL
+352 DPSARVNTLAVKL

-379 IYTFDYTV
+379 VYTFEYTV
-387 TEWGDNTFTFA
+387 TEAGNNTFTFA
-398 VGNSSRSVTV
+398 VGNSSRAVTV

-526 SLTASD
+526 LLTASD

-565 FVVDGILDRA
+565 FVVDGVLDRA

-627 LAIWDRNNIYA
+627 LTIWDRNDIYA
-638 DNTSVFDIE
+638 GNTSVFDIE
-647 KLAGK
+647 KLAAK

-733 LRTEGTYAVDNEVIF
+733 LRTEGVYAVDNEVIF
-748 EWNNGDITY
+748 EWNGGNIRY

-799 NNEYVGR
+799 DNKYVGR

-857 ESVFGFKDIP
+857 ESVFGFRDIP
-867 GFDNSKVQCFE
+867 GFDNSNVQCFE
-878 VLKNTHPLC
+878 VLNNTHPLC
-887 LFTDVSSFDTDWDD
+887 LFTDVSSFDTNWAD

-913 DLTALKAL
+913 NLSTLKTF

-992 NNGYLAYPPTINRN
+992 NNGYLAYPPTINRA

-1037 MTRVREIDNVLYA
+1037 MTRVREIDNALYA

-1058 LKVLDD
+1058 LKVLDG

-1086 YKGGVNNLFMLQGNR
+1086 YKSGVNNLFMLQGNR

-1184 PVYIYTAPNVL
+1184 PVYIYTAPNVM

-1329 VLNNVEGIN
+1329 ILNNVEGIN
-1338 TYDFVTNWVRSY
+1338 TYDFITNWVRSY

-1380 MNELHLTGYVKFDSV
+1380 MNALHLTGYVKFDSV

-1446 FPSSEKR
+1446 FPSAERR

-1488 SLETRATG
+1488 SLETSATG

-1509 DISVYSEQAVFVKAY
+1509 DISVYSEQVVFVKAY

-1567 GESEFIEITASSDQD
+1567 GESEFVEITASSNQD
-1582 CIITIKSIPFDA
+1582 CIITVKSIPFDV
-1594 DKNYVLKVKTIFK
+1594 DKNYALKVKTIFK

-1635 KVHSTDP
+1635 AVHSTDP

-1651 DQWTGVITTVN
+1651 DQWTGVITAVN
-1662 WSLEE
+1662 WSLEA

-1688 PIDDIPHTY
+1688 PIDDLPHTY

-1718 IYTDVPVITRESN
+1718 LYKDVPVITRESN

-1750 YMDEC
+1750 YLDEC
-1755 EEVTEI
+1755 AAVTEI
-1761 TSTTFNKN
+1761 TSSTFNKN

-1780 DEFRYF
+1780 DEFQYF
-1786 VNVTSIPDSA
+1786 VNIKSIPDSA
-1796 FHYNSDKFKHITF
+1796 FHYNSDK
-1809 PDGLKSIGYSAFQ
+1809 LKSITLPPKLTKIGASVFQ
-1822 GCFGLQEIVIPEGVT
+1822 GCFGLKALVIPEGVT
-1837 EILSNTFYICHDMTT
+1837 MIPSNMCYICQSMKT
-1852 VEIKGKVTSIG
+1852 VEIKGKVKSID
-1863 PAAFYQCSQA
+1863 ACAFYQCSQA
-1873 KFIADFSELESIGEQ
+1873 KFIADFSELEYIGAQ
-1888 AFEDC
+1888 AFLDC
-1893 GYLGVVDL
+1893 GYLGDVDL

-1906 TEIPNSAFQTR
+1906 TEIPDSVFETK

-1925 IKIYLPPTVTSV
+1925 FKIYLPPTVTSV
-1937 GSGAFANRFIDEIT
+1937 GSAAFANAFIDEIT

-1962 DPFNNDYN
+1962 NPFNNDNY
-1970 WMGEGIETEK
+1970 WMGESITTGK
-1980 TLYHPAGWSFTQN
+1980 TLYHPAGWSITQN
-1993 TNWSDNIAQLQN
+1993 TEWSNNIVQLQN

>member
-73 KTDEYWLFADKDSR
+73 KTDEYWLFADKESR
-87 LLYLEDP
+87 LLYLENP
-94 EAHPELLLGVI
+94 EAHPDLLLGVI

-201 NTSVSDSIAIT
+201 NTNVSDSLAIT

-255 GVKIGTEDVISEASL
+255 GVKIGQEDVISEASL

-280 VTSGLHSLQTRAY
+280 VTSGLHNLQTRAY

-298 SRFYTDVSYFDVFVR
+298 SRFYTNVSYFDVFVR
-313 GGNHV
+313 GGNHI

-323 TTLSDITKGALTTL
+323 TTISDITKGALTTL

-352 DPSARINTLAIKL
+352 DPSARVNTLAVKL

-379 IYTFDYTV
+379 VYTFEYTV
-387 TEWGDNTFTFA
+387 TEAGNNTFTFA
-398 VGNSSRSVTV
+398 VDNSSRAVTV

-493 TFSTANVIDENETIM
+493 TFSTANVINENETIM
-508 SLSSA
+508 SL

-526 SLTASD
+526 LLTASD

-565 FVVDGILDRA
+565 FVVDGVLDRA

-627 LAIWDRNNIYA
+627 LTIWDRNDIYA
-638 DNTSVFDIE
+638 GNTSVFDIE
-647 KLAGK
+647 KLAAK

-659 GNMPIINATKSKST
+659 GNMPIINETKSKST

-733 LRTEGTYAVDNEVIF
+733 LRTEGVYAVDNEVIF
-748 EWNNGDITY
+748 EWNGGNIRY

-799 NNEYVGR
+799 DNKYVGR

-857 ESVFGFKDIP
+857 ESVFGFRDIP
-867 GFDNSKVQCFE
+867 GFDNSNVQCFE
-878 VLKNTHPLC
+878 VLNNTHPLC
-887 LFTDVSSFDTDWDD
+887 LFTDVSSFDTNWAD

-913 DLTALKAL
+913 NLSTLKAF

-992 NNGYLAYPPTINRN
+992 NNGYLAYPPTINRA

-1037 MTRVREIDNVLYA
+1037 MTRVREIDNALYA

-1058 LKVLDD
+1058 LKVLDG

-1119 FASGEFGSKVISFKV
+1119 FTSGEFGSKVISFKV

-1184 PVYIYTAPNVL
+1184 PVYIYTAPNVM

-1329 VLNNVEGIN
+1329 ILNNVEGIN
-1338 TYDFVTNWVRSY
+1338 TYDFITNWVRSY

-1360 EATNINWINADVNLL
+1360 EATNINWVNADVNLL

-1380 MNELHLTGYVKFDSV
+1380 MNALHLTGYVKFDSV

-1420 DGPAGIFIYG
+1420 DGPAGIFVYG

-1446 FPSSEKR
+1446 FPSAERR

-1488 SLETRATG
+1488 SLETSATG

-1509 DISVYSEQAVFVKAY
+1509 DISVYSEQVVFVKAY

-1547 ITYTPADFTGEIDH
+1547 ITYTPADFTGVIDH

-1567 GESEFIEITASSDQD
+1567 GEPEFVEITASSAED
-1582 CIITIKSIPFDA
+1582 CIITVKSIPFDV
-1594 DKNYVLKVKTIFK
+1594 DKNYVLRVKTVFK

-1615 LNITLLTYTYPQTVT
+1615 LDITLLTYTYPQIVT

-1651 DQWTGVITTVN
+1651 DQWTGVITAVN
-1662 WSLEE
+1662 WSLEA

-1675 SDDNKCMIEFTKM
+1675 SDDIKCMIEFTKM

-1704 FANGKSISGSFAIT
+1704 FANGKSISDSFAIT
-1718 IYTDVPVITRESN
+1718 LYKDVPVITRESN
-1731 PVIMNYCY
+1731 PIIMKYCY
-1739 EAGWCA
+1739 EAGWCS
-1745 DPTKM
+1745 DSTKM
-1750 YMDEC
+1750 YKDEC
-1755 EEVTEI
+1755 AAVTSFSSDTFKRGTGTGNEEYV
-1761 TSTTFNKN
+1761 
-1769 NNDRN
+1769 
-1774 YIPESF
+1774 PESF
-1780 DEFRYF
+1780 DEFQYF
-1786 VNVTSIPDSA
+1786 VNVTSIPTSA
-1796 FHYNSDKFKHITF
+1796 FHYDSSKFKSIILPPNIT
-1809 PDGLKSIGYSAFQ
+1809 KIGASAFQ
-1822 GCFGLQEIVIPEGVT
+1822 GCFGLMEITIPK
-1837 EILSNTFYICHDMTT
+1837 N
-1852 VEIKGKVTSIG
+1852 VTSIG
-1863 PAAFYQCSQA
+1863 GSAFYLNHQL
-1873 KFIADFSELESIGEQ
+1873 KTVNI
-1888 AFEDC
+1888 
-1893 GYLGVVDL
+1893 LG
-1901 SNSKL
+1901 NL
-1906 TEIPNSAFQTR
+1906 TEIGSEAFYNCGALTKLDLSKTSLKTLSDRCFYNTYHVGTYKTMVLLPESLTYIGKNALVNPNIIDMRVFASTAPDTDPNAFTDGQYT
-1917 WASFGGTP
+1917 
-1925 IKIYLPPTVTSV
+1925 I
-1937 GSGAFANRFIDEIT
+1937 GAAYSSEHK
-1951 FLSANPPTIPS
+1951 LYIPS
-1962 DPFNNDYN
+1962 TATGYDDGAWSYISNNWQIN
-1970 WMGEGIETEK
+1970 S
-1980 TLYHPAGWSFTQN
+1980 TL
-1993 TNWSDNIAQLQN
+1993 
-2005 KGWTISTIN
+2005 

>member
-73 KTDEYWLFADKDSR
+73 KTDEYWLFADKESR

-94 EAHPELLLGVI
+94 EAHPDLLLGVI

-201 NTSVSDSIAIT
+201 NTNVSDSLAIT

-280 VTSGLHSLQTRAY
+280 VTSGLHNLQTRAY

-298 SRFYTDVSYFDVFVR
+298 SRFYTNVSYFDVFVR
-313 GGNHV
+313 GGNRI

-323 TTLSDITKGALTTL
+323 TTISDITKGALTTL

-352 DPSARINTLAIKL
+352 DPSARVNTLAVKL

-379 IYTFDYTV
+379 VYTFEYTV
-387 TEWGDNTFTFA
+387 TEAGNNTFTFA
-398 VGNSSRSVTV
+398 VGNSSRAVTV

-508 SLSSA
+508 SLS
-513 SNGVGYKITASGA
+513 NGVGYKITASGA
-526 SLTASD
+526 LLTASD

-565 FVVDGILDRA
+565 FVVDGVLDRA

-627 LAIWDRNNIYA
+627 LTIWDRNDIYA
-638 DNTSVFDIE
+638 GNTSVFDIE
-647 KLAGK
+647 KLAAK

-659 GNMPIINATKSKST
+659 GNMPIINETKSKST

-733 LRTEGTYAVDNEVIF
+733 LRTEGVYAVDNEVIF
-748 EWNNGDITY
+748 EWNGGNIRY

-799 NNEYVGR
+799 DNKYVGR

-857 ESVFGFKDIP
+857 ESVFGFRDIP
-867 GFDNSKVQCFE
+867 GFDNSNVQCFE
-878 VLKNTHPLC
+878 VLNNTHPLC
-887 LFTDVSSFDTDWDD
+887 LFTDVSSFDTNWAD

-913 DLTALKAL
+913 NLSTLKAF

-992 NNGYLAYPPTINRN
+992 NNGYLAYPPTINRA

-1037 MTRVREIDNVLYA
+1037 MTRVREIDNALYA

-1058 LKVLDD
+1058 LKVLDG

-1086 YKGGVNNLFMLQGNR
+1086 YKSGVNNLFMLQGNR

-1119 FASGEFGSKVISFKV
+1119 FTSGEFGSKVISFKV

-1184 PVYIYTAPNVL
+1184 PVYIYTAPNVM

-1329 VLNNVEGIN
+1329 ILNNVEGIN
-1338 TYDFVTNWVRSY
+1338 TYDFITNWVRSY

-1380 MNELHLTGYVKFDSV
+1380 MNALHLTGYVKFDSV

-1420 DGPAGIFIYG
+1420 DGPAGIFVYG

-1446 FPSSEKR
+1446 FPSAERR

-1474 RYTEYA
+1474 KYTEYA

-1488 SLETRATG
+1488 SLETSATG

-1509 DISVYSEQAVFVKAY
+1509 DISVYSEQVVFVKAY

-1547 ITYTPADFTGEIDH
+1547 ITYTPADFTGVIDH

-1567 GESEFIEITASSDQD
+1567 GESEFVEITASSAED
-1582 CIITIKSIPFDA
+1582 CIITVKSIPFDV
-1594 DKNYVLKVKTIFK
+1594 DKNYALRVKTVFK

-1662 WSLEE
+1662 WSLEA

-1675 SDDNKCMIEFTKM
+1675 SDDIKCMIEFTKM

-1704 FANGKSISGSFAIT
+1704 FANGKSISDSFAIT
-1718 IYTDVPVITRESN
+1718 LYKDVPVITRESN
-1731 PVIMNYCY
+1731 PIIMKYCY

-1755 EEVTEI
+1755 AAVTSFSSDTFRRGTGTGNEE
-1761 TSTTFNKN
+1761 
-1769 NNDRN
+1769 

-1780 DEFRYF
+1780 DEFQYF
-1786 VNVTSIPDSA
+1786 VNVTSIPASG
-1796 FHYNSDKFKHITF
+1796 FHYDSSKFKSIILPPNIT
-1809 PDGLKSIGYSAFQ
+1809 KIGASAFQ
-1822 GCFGLQEIVIPEGVT
+1822 GCFGLMEITIPK
-1837 EILSNTFYICHDMTT
+1837 N
-1852 VEIKGKVTSIG
+1852 VTSIG
-1863 PAAFYQCSQA
+1863 GSAFYLNHQL
-1873 KFIADFSELESIGEQ
+1873 KTVNI
-1888 AFEDC
+1888 
-1893 GYLGVVDL
+1893 LG
-1901 SNSKL
+1901 NL
-1906 TEIPNSAFQTR
+1906 TEIGSEAFYNCGALTKLDLSKTSLKTLSDRCFYNTYHVGTYKTMVLLPESLTRIGRNALVNPNIKDMYIYAPTAPDTDPNAFTDGQYTIGSAHD
-1917 WASFGGTP
+1917 S
-1925 IKIYLPPTVTSV
+1925 
-1937 GSGAFANRFIDEIT
+1937 SGHN
-1951 FLSANPPTIPS
+1951 LYIPS
-1962 DPFNNDYN
+1962 NATGYDDGAWSYIANNWQIN
-1970 WMGEGIETEK
+1970 S
-1980 TLYHPAGWSFTQN
+1980 TL
-1993 TNWSDNIAQLQN
+1993 
-2005 KGWTISTIN
+2005 

>member
-1 MSSKQ
+1 MNSKQ

-87 LLYLEDP
+87 LRYLEDP
-94 EAHPELLLGVI
+94 EANADLLLGVI

-133 NYINYTFSIVN
+133 NYINYTFSIFN

-201 NTSVSDSIAIT
+201 NTNVSDSIAIT

-255 GVKIGTEDVISEASL
+255 GVKIGTEDAISEASL

-298 SRFYTDVSYFDVFVR
+298 SRFYTNVSYFDVFVR
-313 GGNHV
+313 GGNRI
-318 LVGVA
+318 LVGVS

-352 DPSARINTLAIKL
+352 DPSARVNTLAIKL

-387 TEWGDNTFTFA
+387 TEAGNNTFTFA
-398 VGNSSRSVTV
+398 VGNSSRSITV

-415 VFSEY
+415 IFSEY
-420 TTQLEL
+420 TTQLDL

-508 SLSSA
+508 SLFSA

-593 GTNCDVL
+593 GTGCDVL

-647 KLAGK
+647 KLAAK

-659 GNMPIINATKSKST
+659 GDMPTINATKSKST
-673 TVYMDIE
+673 TVYMDLE
-680 YRNYADSKYSFVVKN
+680 YRNYADNKYSFVVKN

-714 IDFST
+714 INFST
-719 VNDVLIN
+719 VTDVLIN

-733 LRTEGTYAVDNEVIF
+733 LRTEGVYAVDNEVIF

-867 GFDNSKVQCFE
+867 GFDNSNVQCFE
-878 VLKNTHPLC
+878 VLNNTHPLC
-887 LFTDVSSFDTDWDD
+887 LFTDVSSFDTDWAD

-913 DLTALKAL
+913 DLTALKAF

-972 EDGIHWFFINYDND
+972 EDGIHWYFINYDND

-1329 VLNNVEGIN
+1329 VLNNIEGIN

-1380 MNELHLTGYVKFDSV
+1380 MNELHLTGYVKFASV

-1420 DGPAGIFIYG
+1420 DGPAGIFVYG

-1446 FPSSEKR
+1446 FPSAEKR

-1488 SLETRATG
+1488 SLETSATG

-1501 TVRGRYRS
+1501 TVRGRYRA
-1509 DISVYSEQAVFVKAY
+1509 DISVYSEQVVFVKAY
-1524 TYPSVITISGD
+1524 TYPSAVTISGD

-1547 ITYTPADFTGEIDH
+1547 ITYTPANFTGEIDH

-1582 CIITIKSIPFDA
+1582 CIITVKSIPFDV

-1718 IYTDVPVITRESN
+1718 IYKDVPVITRESN
-1731 PVIMNYCY
+1731 PIIMNYCY

-1755 EEVTEI
+1755 AEVTSFDEN
-1761 TSTTFNKN
+1761 TFRRGTGTGNEE
-1769 NNDRN
+1769 

-1786 VNVTSIPDSA
+1786 VNVTSIPASG
-1796 FHYNSDKFKHITF
+1796 FHYNSAKFKSIILPPNIT
-1809 PDGLKSIGYSAFQ
+1809 KIGASAFQ
-1822 GCFGLQEIVIPEGVT
+1822 GCFGLT
-1837 EILSNTFYICHDMTT
+1837 EITIP
-1852 VEIKGKVTSIG
+1852 KKVTSIG
-1863 PAAFYQCSQA
+1863 GSAFYLNHQL
-1873 KFIADFSELESIGEQ
+1873 KTVNI
-1888 AFEDC
+1888 
-1893 GYLGVVDL
+1893 LG
-1901 SNSKL
+1901 NL
-1906 TEIPNSAFQTR
+1906 TEIGSDAFHNCGAISKLDLSET
-1917 WASFGGTP
+1917 SLKT
-1925 IKIYLPPTVTSV
+1925 LPDGCFYNDYHV
-1937 GSGAFANRFIDEIT
+1937 GSYETIVKLPESLTYIGRNALVNPNIKDMYVYASTAPETDPNAFTDGRYTIG
-1951 FLSANPPTIPS
+1951 SAHDSSLYIPS
-1962 DPFNNDYN
+1962 ISTGYDNGAWKYISDN
-1970 WMGEGIETEK
+1970 WQINK
-1980 TLYHPAGWSFTQN
+1980 TL
-1993 TNWSDNIAQLQN
+1993 
-2005 KGWTISTIN
+2005 

>member
-73 KTDEYWLFADKDSR
+73 KTDEYWLFADKESR

-94 EAHPELLLGVI
+94 EAHPDLLLGVI

-201 NTSVSDSIAIT
+201 NTNVSDSLAIT

-280 VTSGLHSLQTRAY
+280 VTSGLHNLQTRAY

-298 SRFYTDVSYFDVFVR
+298 SRFYTNVSYFDVFVR
-313 GGNHV
+313 GGNRI

-323 TTLSDITKGALTTL
+323 TTISDITKGALTTL

-352 DPSARINTLAIKL
+352 DPSARVNTLAVKL

-379 IYTFDYTV
+379 VYTFEYTV
-387 TEWGDNTFTFA
+387 TEAGNNTFTFA
-398 VGNSSRSVTV
+398 VGNSSRAVTV

-508 SLSSA
+508 SLS
-513 SNGVGYKITASGA
+513 NGVGYKITASGA
-526 SLTASD
+526 LLTASD

-565 FVVDGILDRA
+565 FVVDGVLDRA

-627 LAIWDRNNIYA
+627 LTIWDRNDIYA
-638 DNTSVFDIE
+638 GNTSVFDIE
-647 KLAGK
+647 KLAAK

-659 GNMPIINATKSKST
+659 GNMPIINETKSKST

-733 LRTEGTYAVDNEVIF
+733 LRTEGVYAVDNEVIF
-748 EWNNGDITY
+748 EWNGGNIRY

-799 NNEYVGR
+799 DNKYVGR

-857 ESVFGFKDIP
+857 ESVFGFRDIP
-867 GFDNSKVQCFE
+867 GFDNSNVQCFE
-878 VLKNTHPLC
+878 VLNNTHPLC
-887 LFTDVSSFDTDWDD
+887 LFTDVSSFDTNWAD

-913 DLTALKAL
+913 NLSTLKAF

-992 NNGYLAYPPTINRN
+992 NNGYLAYPPTINRA

-1037 MTRVREIDNVLYA
+1037 MTRVREIDNALYA

-1058 LKVLDD
+1058 LKVLDG

-1086 YKGGVNNLFMLQGNR
+1086 YKSGVNNLFMLQGNR

-1119 FASGEFGSKVISFKV
+1119 FTSGEFGSKVISFKV

-1184 PVYIYTAPNVL
+1184 PVYIYTAPNVM

-1329 VLNNVEGIN
+1329 ILNNVEGIN
-1338 TYDFVTNWVRSY
+1338 TYDFITNWVRSY

-1380 MNELHLTGYVKFDSV
+1380 MNALHLTGYVKFDSV

-1420 DGPAGIFIYG
+1420 DGPAGIFVYG

-1446 FPSSEKR
+1446 FPSAERR

-1474 RYTEYA
+1474 KYTEYA

-1488 SLETRATG
+1488 SLETSATG

-1509 DISVYSEQAVFVKAY
+1509 DISVYSEQVVFVKAY

-1547 ITYTPADFTGEIDH
+1547 ITYTPADFTGVIDH

-1567 GESEFIEITASSDQD
+1567 GESEFVEITASSAED
-1582 CIITIKSIPFDA
+1582 CIITVKSIPFDV
-1594 DKNYVLKVKTIFK
+1594 DKNYALRVKTVFK

-1662 WSLEE
+1662 WSLEA

-1675 SDDNKCMIEFTKM
+1675 SDDIKCMIEFTKM

-1704 FANGKSISGSFAIT
+1704 FANGKSISDSFAIT
-1718 IYTDVPVITRESN
+1718 LYKDVPVITRESN
-1731 PVIMNYCY
+1731 PIIMKYCY

-1755 EEVTEI
+1755 AAVTSFSSDTFRRGTGTGNEE
-1761 TSTTFNKN
+1761 
-1769 NNDRN
+1769 

-1780 DEFRYF
+1780 DEFQYF
-1786 VNVTSIPDSA
+1786 VNVTSIPASG
-1796 FHYNSDKFKHITF
+1796 FHYDSSKFK
-1809 PDGLKSIGYSAFQ
+1809 SIILPPNLIKIGSSAFQ
-1822 GCFGLQEIVIPEGVT
+1822 GCFGLMEITIPK
-1837 EILSNTFYICHDMTT
+1837 N
-1852 VEIKGKVTSIG
+1852 VTSIG
-1863 PAAFYQCSQA
+1863 GSAFYLNHQL
-1873 KFIADFSELESIGEQ
+1873 KTVNI
-1888 AFEDC
+1888 
-1893 GYLGVVDL
+1893 LG
-1901 SNSKL
+1901 NL
-1906 TEIPNSAFQTR
+1906 TEIGSEAFYNCGALTKLDLSKTSLKTLSDRCFYNTYHVGTYKTMVLLPESLTRIGRNALVNPNIKDMYIYAPTAPDTDPNAFTDGQYTIGSAHD
-1917 WASFGGTP
+1917 S
-1925 IKIYLPPTVTSV
+1925 
-1937 GSGAFANRFIDEIT
+1937 SGHN
-1951 FLSANPPTIPS
+1951 LYIPS
-1962 DPFNNDYN
+1962 NATGYDDGAWSYIANNWQIN
-1970 WMGEGIETEK
+1970 S
-1980 TLYHPAGWSFTQN
+1980 TL
-1993 TNWSDNIAQLQN
+1993 
-2005 KGWTISTIN
+2005 

>member
-73 KTDEYWLFADKDSR
+73 KTDEYWLFADKESR
-87 LLYLEDP
+87 LLYLENP
-94 EAHPELLLGVI
+94 EAHPDLLLGVI

-201 NTSVSDSIAIT
+201 NTNVSDSLAIT

-255 GVKIGTEDVISEASL
+255 GVKIGQEDVISEASL

-280 VTSGLHSLQTRAY
+280 VTSGLHNLQTRAY

-298 SRFYTDVSYFDVFVR
+298 SRFYTNVSYFDVFVR
-313 GGNHV
+313 GGNHI

-323 TTLSDITKGALTTL
+323 TTISDITKGALTTL

-352 DPSARINTLAIKL
+352 DPSARVNTLAVKL

-379 IYTFDYTV
+379 VYTFEYTV
-387 TEWGDNTFTFA
+387 TEAGNNTFTFA
-398 VGNSSRSVTV
+398 VGNSSRAVTV

-508 SLSSA
+508 SLS
-513 SNGVGYKITASGA
+513 NGVGYKITASGA
-526 SLTASD
+526 LLTASD

-565 FVVDGILDRA
+565 FVVDGVLDRA

-627 LAIWDRNNIYA
+627 LTIWDRNDIYA
-638 DNTSVFDIE
+638 GNTSVFDIE
-647 KLAGK
+647 KLAAK

-659 GNMPIINATKSKST
+659 GNMPIINETKSKST

-733 LRTEGTYAVDNEVIF
+733 LRTEGVYAVDNEVIF
-748 EWNNGDITY
+748 EWNGGNIRY

-799 NNEYVGR
+799 DNKYVGR

-857 ESVFGFKDIP
+857 ESVFGFRDIP
-867 GFDNSKVQCFE
+867 GFDNSNVQCFE
-878 VLKNTHPLC
+878 VLNNTHPLC
-887 LFTDVSSFDTDWDD
+887 LFTDVSSFDTNWAD

-913 DLTALKAL
+913 NLSTLKAF

-992 NNGYLAYPPTINRN
+992 NNGYLAYPPTINRA

-1037 MTRVREIDNVLYA
+1037 MTRVREIDNALYA

-1058 LKVLDD
+1058 LKVLDG

-1119 FASGEFGSKVISFKV
+1119 FTSGEFGSKVISFKV

-1184 PVYIYTAPNVL
+1184 PVYIYTAPNVM

-1329 VLNNVEGIN
+1329 ILNNVEGIN
-1338 TYDFVTNWVRSY
+1338 TYDFITNWVRSY

-1360 EATNINWINADVNLL
+1360 EATNINWVNADVNLL

-1380 MNELHLTGYVKFDSV
+1380 MNALHLTGYVKFDSV

-1420 DGPAGIFIYG
+1420 DGPAGIFVYG

-1446 FPSSEKR
+1446 FPSAERR

-1474 RYTEYA
+1474 KYTEYA

-1488 SLETRATG
+1488 SLETSATG

-1509 DISVYSEQAVFVKAY
+1509 DISVYSEQVVFVKAY

-1547 ITYTPADFTGEIDH
+1547 ITYTPADFTGVIDH

-1567 GESEFIEITASSDQD
+1567 GEPEFVEITASSAED
-1582 CIITIKSIPFDA
+1582 CIITVKSIPFDV
-1594 DKNYVLKVKTIFK
+1594 DKNYVLRVKTVFK

-1615 LNITLLTYTYPQTVT
+1615 LDITLLTYTYPQIVT

-1651 DQWTGVITTVN
+1651 DQWTGVITAVN

-1675 SDDNKCMIEFTKM
+1675 SDDIKCMIEFTKM

-1704 FANGKSISGSFAIT
+1704 FANGKSISDSFAIT
-1718 IYTDVPVITRESN
+1718 LYKDVPVITRESN
-1731 PVIMNYCY
+1731 PIIMKYCY

-1755 EEVTEI
+1755 AAVTSFSSDTFRRGTGTGNEE
-1761 TSTTFNKN
+1761 
-1769 NNDRN
+1769 

-1780 DEFRYF
+1780 DEFQYF
-1786 VNVTSIPDSA
+1786 VNVTSIPASG
-1796 FHYNSDKFKHITF
+1796 FHYDSSKFK
-1809 PDGLKSIGYSAFQ
+1809 SIILPPNLIKIGSSAFQ
-1822 GCFGLQEIVIPEGVT
+1822 GCFGLMEITIPK
-1837 EILSNTFYICHDMTT
+1837 N
-1852 VEIKGKVTSIG
+1852 VTSIG
-1863 PAAFYQCSQA
+1863 GSAFYLNHQL
-1873 KFIADFSELESIGEQ
+1873 KTVNI
-1888 AFEDC
+1888 
-1893 GYLGVVDL
+1893 LG
-1901 SNSKL
+1901 NL
-1906 TEIPNSAFQTR
+1906 TEIGSEAFYNCGALTKLDLSKTSLKTLSDRCFYNTYHVGTYKTMVLLPESLTRIGKNALVNPNIKDMYIYAPTAPDTDPNAFTDGQYTIGSAHD
-1917 WASFGGTP
+1917 S
-1925 IKIYLPPTVTSV
+1925 
-1937 GSGAFANRFIDEIT
+1937 SGHN
-1951 FLSANPPTIPS
+1951 LYIPS
-1962 DPFNNDYN
+1962 NATGYDDGAWSYISKN
-1970 WMGEGIETEK
+1970 WQINS
-1980 TLYHPAGWSFTQN
+1980 TL
-1993 TNWSDNIAQLQN
+1993 
-2005 KGWTISTIN
+2005 

>member
-87 LLYLEDP
+87 LRYLEDP
-94 EAHPELLLGVI
+94 EANADLLLGVI

-133 NYINYTFSIVN
+133 NYINYTFSIFN

-201 NTSVSDSIAIT
+201 NTNVSDSIAIT

-298 SRFYTDVSYFDVFVR
+298 SRFYTNVSYFDVFVR
-313 GGNHV
+313 GGHRIV
-318 LVGVA
+318 VGVS

-352 DPSARINTLAIKL
+352 DPSARVNTLAIKL

-379 IYTFDYTV
+379 VYTFEYTV
-387 TEWGDNTFTFA
+387 TEAGNNTFTFA
-398 VGNSSRSVTV
+398 VGNSSRSITV

-415 VFSEY
+415 IFSEY
-420 TTQLEL
+420 TTQLDL

-508 SLSSA
+508 SLS
-513 SNGVGYKITASGA
+513 NGVGYKITASGA

-593 GTNCDVL
+593 GTRCDVL

-647 KLAGK
+647 KLAAK

-659 GNMPIINATKSKST
+659 GDMPTINATKSKST
-673 TVYMDIE
+673 TVYMDLE

-719 VNDVLIN
+719 VTDVLVN

-733 LRTEGTYAVDNEVIF
+733 LRTEGVYAVDNEVIF

-757 SFKPNAQP
+757 SFKPKAQP

-799 NNEYVGR
+799 DNEYVGR

-878 VLKNTHPLC
+878 VLNNTHPLC
-887 LFTDVSSFDTDWDD
+887 LFTDVSSFDTDWAD

-913 DLTALKAL
+913 DLTALKAF

-972 EDGIHWFFINYDND
+972 EDGIHWYFINYDND

-1329 VLNNVEGIN
+1329 VLNNIEGIN

-1380 MNELHLTGYVKFDSV
+1380 MNELHLTGYVKFASV

-1420 DGPAGIFIYG
+1420 DGPAGIFVYG

-1446 FPSSEKR
+1446 FPSAEKR

-1480 NVKLYTDG
+1480 NVKLYADG
-1488 SLETRATG
+1488 SLETSATG

-1501 TVRGRYRS
+1501 TVRGRYRA
-1509 DISVYSEQAVFVKAY
+1509 DISVYSEQVVFVKAY

-1582 CIITIKSIPFDA
+1582 CIITVKSIPFDV
-1594 DKNYVLKVKTIFK
+1594 DKNYTLKVKTIFK

-1675 SDDNKCMIEFTKM
+1675 SDDNRCMIEFTKM

-1718 IYTDVPVITRESN
+1718 IYKDVPVITRESN
-1731 PVIMNYCY
+1731 PIIMKYCY

-1755 EEVTEI
+1755 AEVTSFDEN
-1761 TSTTFNKN
+1761 TFKRGTGTGNEE
-1769 NNDRN
+1769 

-1786 VNVTSIPDSA
+1786 VNVTSIPVSA
-1796 FHYNSDKFKHITF
+1796 FHYDSSKFKHIILPPNIT
-1809 PDGLKSIGYSAFQ
+1809 KIGPSAFQ
-1822 GCFGLQEIVIPEGVT
+1822 GCFGLT
-1837 EILSNTFYICHDMTT
+1837 EITIP
-1852 VEIKGKVTSIG
+1852 KKVTSIG
-1863 PAAFYQCSQA
+1863 GSAFYLNHQLRTVN
-1873 KFIADFSELESIGEQ
+1873 I
-1888 AFEDC
+1888 
-1893 GYLGVVDL
+1893 LG
-1901 SNSKL
+1901 NL
-1906 TEIPNSAFQTR
+1906 TEIGGDAFHDCGAISKLDLSET
-1917 WASFGGTP
+1917 SITT
-1925 IKIYLPPTVTSV
+1925 LPDGCFYNDYHV
-1937 GSGAFANRFIDEIT
+1937 GSYETIVKLPESLTYIGRSALVNPNIKDMYIYAPTAPDTDPNAFTDGRYTIG
-1951 FLSANPPTIPS
+1951 SAHDSSLYIPS
-1962 DPFNNDYN
+1962 ISTGYDNGAWKY
-1970 WMGEGIETEK
+1970 I
-1980 TLYHPAGWSFTQN
+1980 
-1993 TNWSDNIAQLQN
+1993 SDNWQIN
-2005 KGWTISTIN
+2005 STL

>member
-73 KTDEYWLFADKDSR
+73 KTDEYWLFADKESR
-87 LLYLEDP
+87 LLYLENP
-94 EAHPELLLGVI
+94 EAHPDLLLGVI

-201 NTSVSDSIAIT
+201 NTNVSDSLAIT

-280 VTSGLHSLQTRAY
+280 VTSGLHNLQTRAY

-298 SRFYTDVSYFDVFVR
+298 SRFYTNVSYFDVFVR
-313 GGNHV
+313 GGNRI

-323 TTLSDITKGALTTL
+323 TTISDITKGALTTL

-352 DPSARINTLAIKL
+352 DPSARVNTLAVKL

-379 IYTFDYTV
+379 VYTFEYTV
-387 TEWGDNTFTFA
+387 TEAGNNTFTFA
-398 VGNSSRSVTV
+398 VGNSSRAVTV

-526 SLTASD
+526 LLTASD

-565 FVVDGILDRA
+565 FVVDGVLDRA

-627 LAIWDRNNIYA
+627 LTIWDRNDIYA
-638 DNTSVFDIE
+638 GNTSVFDIE
-647 KLAGK
+647 KLAAK

-659 GNMPIINATKSKST
+659 GNMPIINETKSKST

-733 LRTEGTYAVDNEVIF
+733 LRTEGVYAVDNEVIF
-748 EWNNGDITY
+748 EWNGGNIRY

-799 NNEYVGR
+799 DNKYVGR

-857 ESVFGFKDIP
+857 ESVFGFRDIP
-867 GFDNSKVQCFE
+867 GFDNSNVQCFE
-878 VLKNTHPLC
+878 VLNNTHPLC
-887 LFTDVSSFDTDWDD
+887 LFTDVTSFDTNWAD

-913 DLTALKAL
+913 NLSTLKAF

-992 NNGYLAYPPTINRN
+992 NNGYLAYPPTINRT

-1037 MTRVREIDNVLYA
+1037 MTRVREIDNALYA

-1058 LKVLDD
+1058 LKVLDG

-1086 YKGGVNNLFMLQGNR
+1086 YKSGVNNLFMLQGNR

-1119 FASGEFGSKVISFKV
+1119 FTSGEFGSKVISFKV

-1184 PVYIYTAPNVL
+1184 PVYIYTAPNVM

-1329 VLNNVEGIN
+1329 ILNNVEGIN
-1338 TYDFVTNWVRSY
+1338 TYDFITNWVRSY

-1360 EATNINWINADVNLL
+1360 EATNINWVNADVNLL

-1380 MNELHLTGYVKFDSV
+1380 MNALHLTGYVKFDSV

-1446 FPSSEKR
+1446 FPSAERR

-1474 RYTEYA
+1474 KYTEYA

-1488 SLETRATG
+1488 SLETSATG

-1509 DISVYSEQAVFVKAY
+1509 DISVYSEQVVFVKAY

-1547 ITYTPADFTGEIDH
+1547 ITYTPADFTGVIDH

-1567 GESEFIEITASSDQD
+1567 GESEFVEITASSDQD
-1582 CIITIKSIPFDA
+1582 CIITVKSIPFDV
-1594 DKNYVLKVKTIFK
+1594 DKNYVLRVKTVFK

-1615 LNITLLTYTYPQTVT
+1615 LDITLLTYTYPQIVT

-1651 DQWTGVITTVN
+1651 DQWTGVITAVN
-1662 WSLEE
+1662 WSLEA

-1675 SDDNKCMIEFTKM
+1675 SDDIKCMIEFTKM

-1704 FANGKSISGSFAIT
+1704 FANGKSISDSFAIT
-1718 IYTDVPVITRESN
+1718 LYKDVPVITRESN
-1731 PVIMNYCY
+1731 PIIMKYCY

-1755 EEVTEI
+1755 AAVTSFSSDTFRRGTGTGNEEYV
-1761 TSTTFNKN
+1761 
-1769 NNDRN
+1769 
-1774 YIPESF
+1774 PESF
-1780 DEFRYF
+1780 DEFQYF
-1786 VNVTSIPDSA
+1786 VNVTSIPTSA
-1796 FHYNSDKFKHITF
+1796 FHYDSSKFKSIILPPNIT
-1809 PDGLKSIGYSAFQ
+1809 KIGASAFQ
-1822 GCFGLQEIVIPEGVT
+1822 GCFGLMEITIPK
-1837 EILSNTFYICHDMTT
+1837 N
-1852 VEIKGKVTSIG
+1852 VTSIG
-1863 PAAFYQCSQA
+1863 TNAFYLNHQL
-1873 KFIADFSELESIGEQ
+1873 KTVNI
-1888 AFEDC
+1888 
-1893 GYLGVVDL
+1893 LG
-1901 SNSKL
+1901 NL
-1906 TEIPNSAFQTR
+1906 TEIGSEAFYNCGALTKLDL
-1917 WASFGGTP
+1917 S
-1925 IKIYLPPTVTSV
+1925 KTS
-1937 GSGAFANRFIDEIT
+1937 
-1951 FLSANPPTIPS
+1951 L
-1962 DPFNNDYN
+1962 
-1970 WMGEGIETEK
+1970 K
-1980 TLYHPAGWSFTQN
+1980 TLSDRCFYNTYHVGTYKTMVLLPESLTRIGKNALVNPNIKDMYIYAPTAPDTDPNAFTDGQYTIGSAHDSSGHNLYIPINATGYDDGAWSYISK
-1993 TNWSDNIAQLQN
+1993 NWQIN
-2005 KGWTISTIN
+2005 STL